1 MFQNGLYREHSPS
14 GRQVYSSTITVSK
27 TIYDPDAIQQEQMV
41 SASSASPRLQASPR
55 STLDRRSTGL
65 ASSLDRRST
74 GLANSPSLVGSNLS
88 ELDTLLDDLNTST
101 KMYSTSTMERRTAG
115 SVLARS
121 QFRMCT
127 KLVSLYEIL
136 PLLLSMCMMY
146 LTIKLYYLCNQFPD

>member
-1 MFQNGLYREHSPS
+1 
-14 GRQVYSSTITVSK
+14 
-27 TIYDPDAIQQEQMV
+27 MV

-101 KMYSTSTMERRTAG
+101 KMYSSSTMERRTAG
-115 SVLARS
+115 SVLAFTVYNVYKTCES
-121 QFRMCT
+121 
-127 KLVSLYEIL
+127 V
-136 PLLLSMCMMY
+136 
-146 LTIKLYYLCNQFPD
+146 